1 LEPVVMDYC
10 VGLAREPYPVQRWC
24 GHADHSH

>member
-1 LEPVVMDYC
+1 VQALEPVVLDYC

-24 GHADHSH
+24 GHAS